1 MMYTNGIGKR
11 QRHWTPAFAG
21 VTLFEVI
28 ALELFSVITFLFGL
42 KAFLFGP
49 MALLFGLMALLFGL
63 MALKLSSR
71 RRPGSSVVRTRTI
84 NA

>member
-11 QRHWTPAFAG
+11 QRHCTPAFAG

-49 MALLFGLMALLFGL
+49 MALLFGLMAL
-63 MALKLSSR
+63 KLSSR
-71 RRPGSSVVRTRTI
+71 RRPGSSVFRISSV

>member
-1 MMYTNGIGKR
+1 MYTNGIGKR

-49 MALLFGLMALLFGL
+49 IT
-63 MALKLSSR
+63 LKLSSR
-71 RRPGSSVVRTRTI
+71 RRPGSSVFRISSV